1 MLLIACPYCGARPEI
16 EFRCG
21 GEAHI
26 ARPADP
32 AKVDDADWAQYL
44 FHRTNPKGVHA
55 ERWLHAHG
63 CQRWF
68 NALRDTASD
77 RIVATYA
84 MGAAPPTPNPSPQ
97 GGGESARRQGPG
109 VPSPRGGGEGR

>member
-1 MLLIACPYCGARPEI
+1 MLLIACPHCGLRPEI

-26 ARPADP
+26 ARPAEP
-32 AKVDDADWAQYL
+32 AKLSDADWANFL
-44 FHRTNPKGVHA
+44 FNRTNAKGVHA

-77 RIVATYA
+77 KIVATYRA
-84 MGAAPPTPNPSPQ
+84 
-97 GGGESARRQGPG
+97 GEARPDQPK
-109 VPSPRGGGEGR
+109 P

>member
-1 MLLIACPYCGARPEI
+1 MLLIPCPYCGPRPEI

-26 ARPADP
+26 ARPGGAR
-32 AKVDDADWAQYL
+32 KVDDADWAKYL
-44 FHRTNPKGVHA
+44 FYRTNPKGVHA

-77 RIVATYA
+77 RIVETYA
-84 MGAAPPTPNPSPQ
+84 MGVADRLPSPD
-97 GGGESARRQGPG
+97 RREGA
-109 VPSPRGGGEGR
+109 RGGVRHDVTVEIIAHPHP